1 MSLAK
6 CGRRPV
12 TKTNRYPN
20 VRTNGIAPRQTI
32 GIGFADWAA
41 IEINSAE
48 TAAEI
53 TTGSTPPSTPRNFTL
68 GFSLLLVSRSGRI
81 LTEIDGN
88 RLAWETHRQQDVG
101 NPGCREEGN
110 ALGERVLP

>member
-1 MSLAK
+1 MVK

-12 TKTNRYPN
+12 TKISRYPN
-20 VRTNGIAPRQTI
+20 VRTNGIAPRHTI

-81 LTEIDGN
+81 LTEIDRD
-88 RLAWETHRQQDVG
+88 RLAWEKHRQQDVG
-101 NPGCREEGN
+101 DTCCSEKAY

>member
-1 MSLAK
+1 MVK

-12 TKTNRYPN
+12 TKISRYPN
-20 VRTNGIAPRQTI
+20 VRTNGIAPRHTI

-53 TTGSTPPSTPRNFTL
+53 TTGSTPPSTPRNFSL

-81 LTEIDGN
+81 LTEIDRD
-88 RLAWETHRQQDVG
+88 RLAWEKHRQQDVG
-101 NPGCREEGN
+101 DTCCSEKAY